1 MLKKS
6 SATLLVLALGFGAS
20 AFASGFAYPVANE
33 TGTAYRNPEY
43 ALRNG
48 ALVRVD
54 DLSAP
59 SAATQAGDAPMPGA
73 FTYRG
78 DGIGWEVI
86 PHDFA
91 LSGSHL
97 AHSDKCDHMMH
108 AAAAPTTS
116 EVDAMRLM
124 SPG

>member
-20 AFASGFAYPVANE
+20 ALASEFAYPVANE

-43 ALRNG
+43 ALRDG

-59 SAATQAGDAPMPGA
+59 PASSQAGDAPIARA

-78 DGIGWEVI
+78 DGIGWEVTS
-86 PHDFA
+86 HDFA

-108 AAAAPTTS
+108 TAVAPTAS

>member
-20 AFASGFAYPVANE
+20 AFASDFAYPVANE

-59 SAATQAGDAPMPGA
+59 SASAQANNTPAPGA

-78 DGIGWEVI
+78 DGIGWEVTS
-86 PHDFA
+86 HDFV
-91 LSGSHL
+91 LSGSRL
-97 AHSDKCDHMMH
+97 AHSDKCDHMMRT
-108 AAAAPTTS
+108 AVAPTTS